1 MHHWVST
8 IASSDAFIIL
18 FLFFMFILG
27 IMCALAL
34 FVAHFISFSEPENDN
49 DNSEFNNRQF
59 VRGYCNCSNCHV
71 IFPVTNFDDEIK
83 CTRCGV
89 VQK

>member
-1 MHHWVST
+1 MHTSFDTFVV
-8 IASSDAFIIL
+8 L
-18 FLFFMFILG
+18 FLCAMFAIGILLLF
-27 IMCALAL
+27 ALLA
-34 FVAHFISFSEPENDN
+34 AHFISFSEPENDN
-49 DNSEFNNRQF
+49 DNSEFNNRQM